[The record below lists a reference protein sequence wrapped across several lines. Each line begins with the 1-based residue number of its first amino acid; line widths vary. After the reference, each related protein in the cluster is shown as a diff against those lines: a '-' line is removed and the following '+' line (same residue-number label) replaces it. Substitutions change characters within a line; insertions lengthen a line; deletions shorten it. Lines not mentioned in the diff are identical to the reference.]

1 MREFNLLPWRSEL
14 REKRKRDYLISLGVC
29 AVAALL
35 TIAFIHWIYFLKL
48 QNQNEKNNYLSKQI
62 KILDKQIIEIKE
74 LEKKRENLIARMTT
88 VEELQTSRHMTVK
101 LFDEISRT
109 IPDGVYLT
117 DMNYKLD
124 ETSENIQNLKVDASI
139 TGIAQSNARVSHFM
153 RNIESSDWLSK
164 PVLKVIET
172 KQKNG
177 KRQSEFILTFK
188 VKTPSKGN
196 YNGS

>member
-1 MREFNLLPWRSEL
+1 
-14 REKRKRDYLISLGVC
+14 
-29 AVAALL
+29 
-35 TIAFIHWIYFLKL
+35 
-48 QNQNEKNNYLSKQI
+48 
-62 KILDKQIIEIKE
+62 
-74 LEKKRENLIARMTT
+74 MTT

>member
-14 REKRKRDYLISLGVC
+14 REKRKRDYLISIAIC
-29 AVAALL
+29 AGTSLLIVAL
-35 TIAFIHWIYFLKL
+35 IHWMYFLKL
-48 QNQNEKNNYLSKQI
+48 QNQNDKNNYLTNQI
-62 KILDKQIIEIKE
+62 KILDKQIVEIKE

-117 DMNYKLD
+117 DLNYKLD
-124 ETSENIQNLKVDASI
+124 ESNKNIQNIKVDASV

-172 KQKNG
+172 KPKEG
-177 KRQSEFILTFK
+177 KRLSEFILTFK
-188 VKTPSKGN
+188 VKTPNKDS
-196 YNGS
+196 